1 MNEAT
6 LQAEGTAV
14 RLMGE
19 KAVLA
24 YCQAWAT
31 TKPEARLALLELC
44 WAAGGVYQDPQSRAE
59 GRDGLAA
66 LIAGFHARR
75 PGARILLTS
84 GIDGHHGS
92 VRFRW
97 VLLGPDGAAM
107 SEGFDIGELA
117 EDGRLRRITGFFG
130 PFPEAPAQWPEHIVQ
145 RG

>member
-31 TKPEARLALLELC
+31 TKPEARLALLERC
-44 WAAGGVYQDPQSRAE
+44 WAADGVYQDPQSRAE